1 MPGIDITQTC
11 AATGRQVSTA
21 TTSAHPILLVME
33 LMARLQVGHLP
44 NPIFEPHR
52 IWHRSNRACEST
64 ARDVTWNRRNR
75 SAKNCWSSVRALGGV
90 GLVAYSRSGTDCGQV
105 RPAPC

>member
-52 IWHRSNRACEST
+52 IWHRSNR
-64 ARDVTWNRRNR
+64 
-75 SAKNCWSSVRALGGV
+75 L
-90 GLVAYSRSGTDCGQV
+90 
-105 RPAPC
+105 